1 MQLSIVQFDEKTP
14 MELMET
20 LNEILKYLDKKSNDV
35 RIRDE
40 SPEALFQRIGD
51 FLHVLGSH
59 FTHFHESTV
68 VKVNNYC
75 IKCKLSSLKFE
86 IDEKVSGVVAAG

>member
-1 MQLSIVQFDEKTP
+1 MSISGGLQEIVQRLNAEPFSMQLSIVQFDEKTP

-59 FTHFHESTV
+59 FACLHESTV
-68 VKVNNYC
+68 V
-75 IKCKLSSLKFE
+75 S
-86 IDEKVSGVVAAG
+86 